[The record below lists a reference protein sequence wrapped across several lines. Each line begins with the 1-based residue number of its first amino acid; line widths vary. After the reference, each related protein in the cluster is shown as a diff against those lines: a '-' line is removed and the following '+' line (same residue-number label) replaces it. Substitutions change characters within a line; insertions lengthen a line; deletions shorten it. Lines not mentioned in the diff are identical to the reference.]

1 MDFSK
6 LKRTSLRDRKSIV
19 DMHEPSM
26 PPASPASFLDFWNA
40 LPVFLKVNDL
50 KALVHAILT
59 AKQKGK
65 PVLFMMGAHPIKTG
79 LSPWIIQAIEKGYI
93 TAMAVNGAC
102 MVHDFELA
110 YAGNTSEDVAEA
122 LIDGSFGMTE
132 ETGITINRWFCE
144 AASANH
150 GIGNYFGGKIA
161 GSDYAQ
167 KHLSIFAAAHRCNI
181 PITVHIALGTDV
193 IHHHPEASGEAIGKT
208 SMIDF
213 HTCCE
218 TVSHI
223 RDGGVVINVGSNV
236 ILPEVFLKALTVAR
250 NVTGKIHNFT
260 TANFDMIQHY
270 RPNQNV
276 VQRPVIGGGKGY
288 TFTGHHEI
296 MLPLLFTALQEQE
309 HSSASLNQQ

>member
-6 LKRTSLRDRKSIV
+6 LKRTSLHDRHSIV
-19 DMHEPSM
+19 DMQEPAQ
-26 PPASPASFLDFWNA
+26 PPASPSTFLDFWNT
-40 LPVFLKVNDL
+40 LPAFLKVNDL
-50 KALVHAILT
+50 KALVAAIHH
-59 AKQKGK
+59 AKQNQK

-79 LSPWIIQAIEKGYI
+79 LSPWIIKAIENGFI
-93 TAMAVNGAC
+93 TGMAVNGAC
-102 MVHDFELA
+102 MVHDFELS

-122 LIDGSFGMTE
+122 LVDGSFGMTQ
-132 ETGITINRWFCE
+132 ETGITINQWICD
-144 AASANH
+144 AAKANQ
-150 GIGNYFGGKIA
+150 GIGNYFGEQVLN
-161 GSDYAQ
+161 SNFPY
-167 KHLSIFAAAHRCNI
+167 KHLSIFEAAQKHKV

-213 HTCCE
+213 HKCCE
-218 TVSHI
+218 TVSKI
-223 RDGGVVINVGSNV
+223 GDGGVVINAGSNV

-276 VQRPVIGGGKGY
+276 IQRPTIGGGKGY
-288 TFTGHHEI
+288 SFTGHHEI
-296 MLPLLFTALQEQE
+296 MLPLLFTALLETE
-309 HSSASLNQQ
+309 

>member
-6 LKRTSLRDRKSIV
+6 LKRTSLHNRHSIV
-19 DMHEPSM
+19 DMQEPSQ
-26 PPASPASFLDFWNA
+26 PPISPTSFLDFWNA
-40 LPVFLKVNDL
+40 LPPFLKVNDL
-50 KALVHAILT
+50 KALTAAIHN
-59 AKQKGK
+59 AKQKSK
-65 PVLFMMGAHPIKTG
+65 PILFMMGAHPIKTG
-79 LSPWIIQAIEKGYI
+79 LSPCIIQAIEKGFI

-102 MVHDFELA
+102 LVHDFELA
-110 YAGNTSEDVAEA
+110 YAGKTSEDVAEA

-132 ETGITINRWFCE
+132 ETGITINKWFCE
-144 AASANH
+144 AAEANK
-150 GIGNYFGGKIA
+150 GIGNYFGEKIA
-161 GSDYAQ
+161 NSDYSH
-167 KHLSIFAAAHRCNI
+167 KHLSIFAAAYKKKI
-181 PITVHIALGTDV
+181 SITVHIALGTDV

-223 RDGGVVINVGSNV
+223 GDGGVVINAGSNV

-250 NVTGKIHNFT
+250 NLTGKIHNFT

-276 VQRPVIGGGKGY
+276 VQRPIIGGGKGY

-296 MLPLLFTALQEQE
+296 MLPVLFTALQELEQ
-309 HSSASLNQQ
+309 